1 MKFYSA
7 DLNWDVFFSY
17 LNKGKGA
24 LMNGKGLNPFE
35 GIFWSEI
42 SCSVNFASLDR
53 LVLNSEPWIK
63 TLLNISLL
71 QYYR

>member
-42 SCSVNFASLDR
+42 SCSVNFAK
-53 LVLNSEPWIK
+53 NSEPWIK

>member
-42 SCSVNFASLDR
+42 SCSVNFAK
-53 LVLNSEPWIK
+53 NPEPWIK